1 MVGFTVEDMERY
13 AADMERRAKRFEELQ
28 GRMAAVTAT
37 GSSPSGRVTVTV
49 DNNGVPSAITLSAGA
64 RGADPSTLAAEI
76 MSTMRSAQ
84 ARLRTVVSD
93 TVRNSV
99 GDDPVGAAII
109 QNFTERFPERE
120 AADQVTPPPPVQ
132 PPTPPAP
139 PAPNPVPPPVP
150 PASGHAPGWP
160 GEPPAPQPRSRKPNR
175 EQIVTPDEPDDD
187 DDYFNKKSWL
197 V

>member
-1 MVGFTVEDMERY
+1 MVGFTAEAMERY
-13 AADMERRAKRFEELQ
+13 AADMERRARQFEELQ

-49 DNNGVPSAITLSAGA
+49 DNNGVPSAITLSAAA

-84 ARLRTVVSD
+84 ARLRTAVSD

-109 QNFTERFPERE
+109 QNFRERFPEE
-120 AADQVTPPPPVQ
+120 QAAEQVTPPPPVQ
-132 PPTPPAP
+132 PPTPPV
-139 PAPNPVPPPVP
+139 PNPVPPPVP
-150 PASGHAPGWP
+150 PAFGHAPGWP
-160 GEPPAPQPRSRKPNR
+160 GEPPAPQPRSRKPDR

>member
-1 MVGFTVEDMERY
+1 MVGFTAEAMERY
-13 AADMERRAKRFEELQ
+13 AADMERRARRFEELQ

-49 DNNGVPSAITLSAGA
+49 DNNGVPSAITLSAAA
-64 RGADPSTLAAEI
+64 RGADPSTLSAEI

-84 ARLRTVVSD
+84 ARLRTAVSD

-109 QNFTERFPERE
+109 QNFRERFPEE
-120 AADQVTPPPPVQ
+120 QAAEQVTPPPPVQ
-132 PPTPPAP
+132 PPTSPV
-139 PAPNPVPPPVP
+139 PNPVPPPVP
-150 PASGHAPGWP
+150 PAFGHAPGWP
-160 GEPPAPQPRSRKPNR
+160 GEPPAPQPRSRKPDR